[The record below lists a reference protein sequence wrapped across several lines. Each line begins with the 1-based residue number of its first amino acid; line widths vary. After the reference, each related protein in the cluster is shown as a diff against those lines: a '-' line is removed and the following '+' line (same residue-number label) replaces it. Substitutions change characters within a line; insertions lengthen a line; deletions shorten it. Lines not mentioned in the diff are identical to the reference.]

1 MVIGICDDDK
11 TWRRRAKRLL
21 ENWFENAGKE
31 AEILCFSQGR
41 ELLEYVG
48 VALDVL
54 FLDIELGEDNGIAI
68 ARRVNEKW

>member
-41 ELLEYVG
+41 ELLEYKG
-48 VALDVL
+48 GGQRWTCFSWILSWGRKMGSPLPA
-54 FLDIELGEDNGIAI
+54 G
-68 ARRVNEKW
+68 